1 MSYVLTKD
9 DINNLKEKKLFL
21 FDMDGTI
28 YNDDKLFPGVLDLMD
43 NIKKSGGR
51 YVFLTNNSSKSVQV
65 YIERLTKMGIEVDE
79 DNFFTS
85 TQATILYLKNV
96 CHYQN
101 ELIYALGTNAFKEEL
116 KKQNLNITDVYSD
129 DVKILLVGYDTELD
143 YQKLIDASKL
153 LTKDVL
159 YIATNPDLV
168 CPTSFGF
175 VPDCGSMCYM
185 LYNAS
190 KKNPTY
196 IGKPKPEMIKTVLQK
211 FNLQEK
217 DALLIGD
224 RLYTDIA
231 SGLNANVDTVC
242 VLTGEATLDD
252 LQVTEFK
259 PKYILDSVDCLNE
272 IFK

>member
-1 MSYVLTKD
+1 MNYNLTKE
-9 DINNLKEKKLFL
+9 DINNLKNKKLFL

-28 YNDDKLFPGVLDLMD
+28 YNDDKLFFGVKELME

-65 YIERLTKMGIEVDE
+65 YIDKLTKMGIEVTE

-85 TQATILYLKNV
+85 TQATILYLRKN
-96 CHYQN
+96 CYYQN
-101 ELIYALGTNAFKEEL
+101 ELIYALGTDAFKEEL
-116 KKQNLNITDVYSD
+116 KKQNLNITDKLVD
-129 DVKILLVGYDTELD
+129 DIKILLVGYDTELN
-143 YQKLIDASKL
+143 YQKLIDASNI

-175 VPDCGSMCYM
+175 VPDCGSICYM

-190 KKNPTY
+190 KKEPIY

-211 FNLQEK
+211 FNLHED
-217 DALLIGD
+217 DAILIGD

-252 LQVTEFK
+252 LKVTEFK
-259 PKYILDSVDCLNE
+259 PKYILDNVNCLNE

>member
-1 MSYVLTKD
+1 MNYNLTKE
-9 DINNLKEKKLFL
+9 DISNLKNKKLFL

-28 YNDDKLFPGVLDLMD
+28 YNDDKLFFGVKELME

-65 YIERLTKMGIEVDE
+65 YIDKLTKMGIEVAE

-85 TQATILYLKNV
+85 TQATILYLRKT

-101 ELIYALGTNAFKEEL
+101 ELIYALGTDAFKEEL
-116 KKQNLNITDVYSD
+116 KKQNLNITDKLVD
-129 DVKILLVGYDTELD
+129 DIKILLVGYDTELN
-143 YQKLIDASKL
+143 YQKLIDASNI

-175 VPDCGSMCYM
+175 VPDCGSICYM

-190 KKNPTY
+190 KKEPIY

-211 FNLQEK
+211 FNLHED
-217 DALLIGD
+217 DAILIGD

-252 LQVTEFK
+252 LKVTEFK
-259 PKYILDSVDCLNE
+259 PKYILDNVNCLNE